1 MAKHPPLAKLI
12 TFLPKTPSTLC
23 LIVCLGSY
31 VSTDHRVGFSMVAT
45 LCGAGAAMETRAGTM
60 ETDADA
66 TSLDSAA
73 AATLTPAGAVASFRP
88 CFDLKILH

>member
-1 MAKHPPLAKLI
+1 
-12 TFLPKTPSTLC
+12 
-23 LIVCLGSY
+23 
-31 VSTDHRVGFSMVAT
+31 MVAT
-45 LCGAGAAMETRAGTM
+45 LCGASATMETRAGTM
-60 ETDADA
+60 ETNADA